1 MKIICISASEVPSST
16 ANSIQVMKSSQA
28 LTQLGHQVHLILPG
42 RSPAV
47 WEELAGL
54 YGLRMPFELE
64 WLPANPRLKRYD
76 FCLAAVRRARA
87 MQGDMIYVWPL
98 QAAVF
103 GLLGHLPVV
112 LEMHGPPEGWLGP
125 LVFRL
130 FLKLTGEKR
139 ILPITRA
146 LSVYLEE
153 HYRHQFTPG
162 EVVISPNGVDLE
174 RYENLPIASV
184 ARQRL
189 GFPEAVTV
197 GYTGHLY
204 PGRGMKLLVEMA
216 HRFPQVQFLWVGGRP
231 EDIQYWQKQLDM
243 EKLSNVSLLG
253 FVENI
258 RLPLYQAA
266 ADILLM
272 PYERQIT
279 GSSGGNSVDYCSP
292 MKMFEYMGCGR
303 AIISSDLPVIREI
316 LNNSNSLL
324 CPPEDI
330 NAWEQAL
337 SRLVADIGLRQSLG
351 QRAQQEVEEFTWQKR
366 AYKALAG
373 FHGQ

>member
-1 MKIICISASEVPSST
+1 MKIVCISASEVPSST
-16 ANSIQVMKSSQA
+16 ANSIQAMKSSQA

-42 RSPAV
+42 RSQVA

-64 WLPANPRLKRYD
+64 WLPANPHLKRYD
-76 FCLAAVRRARA
+76 FCLTAVRRARS
-87 MQGDMIYVWPL
+87 MQADMVYVWPL

-112 LEMHGPPEGWLGP
+112 LELHGPPEGRLGP
-125 LVFRL
+125 LAFRL
-130 FLKLTGEKR
+130 FLKLNGEKR

-146 LSVYLEE
+146 LEAYLEE
-153 HYRHQFTPG
+153 QYHHRFTPS
-162 EVVISPNGVDLE
+162 EAIISPNGVDLE
-174 RYENLPIASV
+174 RYDNLPITPV

-204 PGRGMKLLVEMA
+204 PGRGMKLLVELA

-231 EDIQYWQKQLDM
+231 EDIRYWQKQLDL
-243 EKLSNVSLLG
+243 EKLSNVSQLG
-253 FVENI
+253 FIENN

-316 LNNSNSLL
+316 LNNSNSIL

-337 SRLVADIGLRQSLG
+337 LRLVSDTGLRHSLS
-351 QRAQQEVEEFTWQKR
+351 QRAREEVEEFTWQKR

>member
-42 RSPAV
+42 RSSV
-47 WEELAGL
+47 TWEELAGL

-64 WLPANPRLKRYD
+64 WLPAKPRLKRYD

-103 GLLGHLPVV
+103 GLLEDLPVV
-112 LEMHGPPEGWLGP
+112 LELHGPPEGLLGP
-125 LVFRL
+125 QVFRL

-146 LSVYLEE
+146 LSVYLEG

-189 GFPEAVTV
+189 GFPEAVTA

-216 HRFPQVQFLWVGGRP
+216 HRFPQVRFLWVGGRV
-231 EDIQYWQKQLDM
+231 EDVQYWQKQLDF

-303 AIISSDLPVIREI
+303 AIISSDLPAIREI
-316 LNNSNSLL
+316 LNNSNSVL

-337 SRLVADIGLRQSLG
+337 SRLVYDTGLRQSLG
-351 QRAQQEVEEFTWQKR
+351 QRARQEVENFTWQKR